1 MSNKNPYELRY
12 DVLVMAKEM
21 ADKHY
26 DTQSQLAWHAVELYK
41 ENAEKALEAW
51 DKYIPKALS
60 PDDIRQ
66 NAEKLYMFVMNKDSK
81 TE

>member
-1 MSNKNPYELRY
+1 MTQKNPYELRY

-26 DTQSQLAWHAVELYK
+26 DTQMQLAWHAAELYK